1 MKEINI
7 NWLYNFKKKVI
18 FVLIGVIFLA
28 IVLSNV
34 LLKRVLLNESKAK
47 THELALSIQSCLNNL
62 MIAGDPDAIQ
72 ATLEKLGSNNESII
86 KVFIIDRNG
95 KIAYSSKKEE
105 IGNKLDRHTD
115 KNCTGCHMNHGT
127 KPFGDALLINYNGL
141 EVHRNISVL
150 YNSKECY
157 GCHDSRYSING
168 KLIIDRSLK
177 NTNSL
182 IISVDL
188 FMVGFA
194 VILLPFLF
202 VFLSKSFNKYIN
214 EIIIKHTE
222 ISLLY
227 SLVNRLSKTIEI
239 EELKSMVVD
248 ILKETLDADEVDI
261 VVPREESDYR
271 VLTWT
276 LSSNKIVRRK
286 VDEDDPLAIVII
298 NWIKGMVRAE
308 IISDDKKQILLPI
321 EKNEHRLA
329 LIAARS
335 TKKPFDTIRLMLI
348 KAIISHVAVAFEN
361 ARLYSIAITDELTG
375 LYSQRHFNYRMD
387 KMFYDFIKYGE
398 KLTLLMLDIDDFK
411 KVNDTYGH
419 MVGDIILKEIA
430 GCIIESIKQTDVAF
444 RYGGEEFTVLLRLTD
459 LKDGKYVSER
469 IRKSI
474 EHFVFDKGNHNIK
487 LTVSIGVSNCPDNAL
502 TIYDL
507 KLTADKALYEAKGL
521 GKNRTVVSDAQPKL

>member
-7 NWLYNFKKKVI
+7 NWLYSFKKKVI
-18 FVLIGVIFLA
+18 FVLIGLISLA
-28 IVLSNV
+28 ILLSNV

-72 ATLEKLGSNNESII
+72 ATLEKLGSNNESIV

-95 KIAYSSKKEE
+95 KIAYSSKKED
-105 IGNKLDRHTD
+105 IGSKLDRHTD

-127 KPFGDALLINYNGL
+127 KPVGDALLINYDGL
-141 EVHRNISVL
+141 EVHRNIAVL

-182 IISVDL
+182 IISVDV
-188 FMVGFA
+188 FMIGFT

-202 VFLSKSFNKYIN
+202 VFLSRSFNKYIN

-227 SLVNRLSKTIEI
+227 SLVNRLNKTIEI
-239 EELKSMVVD
+239 EELKSMVID

-261 VVPREESDYR
+261 VVPREESDFR
-271 VLTWT
+271 VITWT

-286 VDEDDPLAIVII
+286 VAEDDPLATII
-298 NWIKGMVRAE
+298 IDWIKGMLKTEV
-308 IISDDKKQILLPI
+308 ISDDKKQILLPI
-321 EKNEHRLA
+321 EKNDHRLA
-329 LIAARS
+329 LINARN
-335 TKKPFDTIRLMLI
+335 TKKPFDKTRLMLI

-361 ARLYSIAITDELTG
+361 ARLYNIAITDELTG
-375 LYSQRHFNYRMD
+375 LYSQRHFNHSIQ
-387 KMFYDFIKYGE
+387 KMFYDFDNYGE
-398 KLTLLMLDIDDFK
+398 KITLLILDIDDFK
-411 KVNDTYGH
+411 KINDTYGH
-419 MVGDIILKEIA
+419 MVGDVVLKEIA

-459 LKDGKYVSER
+459 LKDGKYVAER
-469 IRKSI
+469 IRRSI
-474 EHFVFDKGNHNIK
+474 ELFVFDKGNHNIK
-487 LTVSIGVSNCPDNAL
+487 LTVSIGAANCPDNAV
-502 TIYDL
+502 TIHDL
-507 KLTADKALYEAKGL
+507 KLTADKALYEAKRL
-521 GKNRTVVSDAQPKL
+521 GKNRAVVSDVQSKL